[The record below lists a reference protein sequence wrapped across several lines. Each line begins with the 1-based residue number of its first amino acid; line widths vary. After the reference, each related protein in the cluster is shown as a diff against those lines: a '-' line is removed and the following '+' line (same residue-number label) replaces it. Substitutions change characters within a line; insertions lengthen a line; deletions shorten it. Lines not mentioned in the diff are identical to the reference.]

1 MSVVVITGST
11 RGIGYGMAQE
21 FLKRGWSV
29 FLNGRSQSS
38 VDDAIKALGD
48 DPKRVGGAA
57 ADMSNYEQ
65 VQALWDAAVKQFGK
79 VDYWVNNAGI
89 SIENLAFWEIP
100 PTEYKN
106 ILEINLL
113 GMMNGSHVAFNGM
126 LKQGSGQIFNMEGFG
141 SDGRKRFGATSYGTM
156 KYGLRY
162 FTQAL
167 AFEAKDKAVK
177 VSTISPGMVVTDLLV
192 GNYDK
197 NSAEWQRAK
206 KIFNILADKVETV
219 SPFLVEKMIANT
231 KNGAAI
237 EWLTTPKIAWR
248 FMTASFI
255 KRDVFGED

>member
-29 FLNGRSQSS
+29 VINGRSQSS
-38 VDDAIKALGD
+38 VDDAIKTLGN
-48 DPKRVGGAA
+48 DPKKIGGAA

-89 SIENLAFWEIP
+89 DIESANFWELP
-100 PTEYKN
+100 PDEYRK

-113 GMMNGSHVAFNGM
+113 GVMNASHVALNGM
-126 LKQGSGQIFNMEGFG
+126 MKQGSGQLFNMEGFG
-141 SDGRKRFGATSYGTM
+141 SDGRKGLGMASYGST
-156 KYGLRY
+156 KYALRY
-162 FTQAL
+162 FTQSL
-167 AFEAKDKAVK
+167 AMEVAKTPVK
-177 VSTISPGMVVTDLLV
+177 VSTISPGMVITDLLV
-192 GNYDK
+192 GKYDK
-197 NSAEWQRAK
+197 SSAEWARVK
-206 KIFNILADKVETV
+206 RIFNILADKVETV
-219 SPFLVEKMIANT
+219 SVFLVEGMIANQ
-231 KNGAAI
+231 KNNAAI
-237 EWLTTPKIAWR
+237 AWLTTPKIAWR